1 MGFHKFAALLLIQV
15 GKVKF
20 ANENE
25 SLPDIKEKCKHLLLL
40 TDKVNSNNIVNS
52 IRNVMLIC
60 KCKGHLANQV
70 KLCTSFEVKT
80 LSNHKK

>member
-52 IRNVMLIC
+52 TINV
-60 KCKGHLANQV
+60 
-70 KLCTSFEVKT
+70 
-80 LSNHKK
+80 